1 MRSSLFLPICLLFVA
16 WISQS
21 RRFPPVPDPSQ
32 ADFVNQDSWCFSLWD
47 LACLTMSFCEFFSCK
62 TVGKPKSQVTCFP
75 WEYCKPIFTIFWNY
89 MSRGEVSD
97 CLVISPISR
106 DVFLSVMPAER
117 LLCPQSSVSHTHLC
131 QLFYIIFFSGLMFL
145 VIYRFHSCLVLGIF
159 SSVILLILL
168 FCSFTFRMPVTLQWH
183 ISVFSWLYF
192 YFFPFV
198 FTVVFSNL
206 ASKVLI
212 QFMARSVTNFVYF
225 YVAIIP
231 CSQERCGN
239 DTRTSLTYSNFT
251 SISHLPSLLYYSL
264 SVFTYSRVVFF
275 WTTRE

>member
-1 MRSSLFLPICLLFVA
+1 
-16 WISQS
+16 
-21 RRFPPVPDPSQ
+21 
-32 ADFVNQDSWCFSLWD
+32 
-47 LACLTMSFCEFFSCK
+47 
-62 TVGKPKSQVTCFP
+62 
-75 WEYCKPIFTIFWNY
+75 

-106 DVFLSVMPAER
+106 DVFLSVMPAE
-117 LLCPQSSVSHTHLC
+117 LFLCPQSSISHTRLG

-225 YVAIIP
+225 YVDIIP

-251 SISHLPSLLYYSL
+251 CISH
-264 SVFTYSRVVFF
+264 SVFCPLCFIILSLYSHIVVSCFF
-275 WTTRE
+275 GPPESRLKTVLFYLECFQVSFLKNKDVPWHNLSTMRKIRSWTLIQS